1 MGFFWKKKQ
10 DKASKIDEAFDRV
23 YKKMDSIDSWDD
35 PKKLE
40 HYILDSCEQIIATTK
55 EIERQKAE
63 YRIVTAYLNDIK
75 AIENAPKDI
84 ATELRDSASR
94 IVELNLSIANI
105 SNIHRNISEDQMALI
120 SENEDE
126 MPAII
131 NRMAEQER
139 YQESIKKEMNSIEAE
154 KSRLEME
161 REEIADSRKI
171 IKNLSLA
178 SLVVFASLMVLFWV
192 ISISSDFDL
201 QLAFVILLMIAA
213 VSGFVIYIRQSD
225 LKRNNMKALNYLNQS
240 INMLN
245 VIRMKYVN
253 VTNGLEYTKDKFH
266 VQSAA
271 ELMYVWEQYMESVKD
286 KQRFSKTNDD
296 LDYYTSR
303 LMRTLS
309 QIDIHDRRIWMT
321 QTKALINKD
330 DMIEV
335 RHKLVARRQKIR
347 TNMEENRQFVWRE
360 RNEIDRLMTEHRHY
374 LPEIQEIIKSVDKL
388 CGLKKS

>member
-105 SNIHRNISEDQMALI
+105 SNIHRNISEDQIALI

-154 KSRLEME
+154 KSRFEME

-253 VTNGLEYTKDKFH
+253 VTNGLEYTKDKFP

-321 QTKALINKD
+321 QTKALINRD